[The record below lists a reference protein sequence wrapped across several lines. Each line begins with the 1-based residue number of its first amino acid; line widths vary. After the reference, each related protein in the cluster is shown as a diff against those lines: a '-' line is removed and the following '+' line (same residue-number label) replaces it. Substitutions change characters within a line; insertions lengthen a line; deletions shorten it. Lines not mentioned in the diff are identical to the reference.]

1 MAQPSDA
8 PAGAEAYPFDPSV
21 RAEQQCDLERLR
33 AIPDRKLA
41 AYLFDLYVLAANNS
55 AAAPRMATTPRQTPI
70 ESARTLARRAL
81 AGELGADAR
90 ELAEVL
96 LLDPTGRER
105 GDDTSVRGF
114 VKAFGE
120 LKRR

>member
-21 RAEQQCDLERLR
+21 RAEQQRDLERLR
-33 AIPDRKLA
+33 GIPDRKLA

-55 AAAPRMATTPRQTPI
+55 VTVPRAVPPQPTPI
-70 ESARTLARRAL
+70 ESARALARRAL

-90 ELAEVL
+90 ELAEGL

-105 GDDTSVRGF
+105 DDETNVRGF
-114 VKAFGE
+114 VKAFRE
-120 LKRR
+120 LKRS